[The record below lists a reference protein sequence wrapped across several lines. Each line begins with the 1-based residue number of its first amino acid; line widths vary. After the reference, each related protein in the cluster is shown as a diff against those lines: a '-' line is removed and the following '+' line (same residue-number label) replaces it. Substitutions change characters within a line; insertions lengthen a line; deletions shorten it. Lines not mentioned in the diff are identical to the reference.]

1 MAGRSGSGWARNP
14 RVLGVVAATLL
25 IGALVVTGRVLNA
38 GGPSPAPPA
47 GSSGR
52 AGTQAPRR
60 VGAKMECPPG
70 WPVLAVADHTSY
82 PPGHPGEPAPA
93 VAPVACYRTAAQAA
107 GAGYPPAPLPPGAVE
122 VGGVYLS
129 PTSRAFRAGCRQA
142 ADRLGFAVPC
152 PGLLPSLPPGA
163 PPPRLCGDPV
173 TCRRGQPLQLSQMG
187 FQVPLGYVGLPGA
200 MEPSGALLIVA
211 APVGDAA
218 GGFAGPCP
226 DERRIATP
234 TVQGTRAR
242 LVACPEPGQAS
253 SYGGSVRLRWESR
266 GTLTVVDLTG
276 FSEVNQRLAV
286 TLAERSPLVPPRR

>member
-14 RVLGVVAATLL
+14 RVLGVVAAALL

-38 GGPSPAPPA
+38 GAPSPAPLA
-47 GSSGR
+47 SSGA

-60 VGAKMECPPG
+60 VGAAMECPPG
-70 WPVLAVADHTSY
+70 WPVLAVADHRSY
-82 PPGHPGEPAPA
+82 PPGHPGQPTAA
-93 VAPVACYRTAAQAA
+93 AVACYRTAAQAA
-107 GAGYPPAPLPPGAVE
+107 GAGYAPAPLPPGAVE

-129 PTSRAFRAGCRQA
+129 PTSRAFRAGCRQV

-163 PPPRLCGDPV
+163 PPPRLCGEPGM
-173 TCRRGQPLQLSQMG
+173 CRRGQLLLFRQMG
-187 FQVPLGYVGLPGA
+187 FQVPLGYVGFPGA
-200 MEPSGALLIVA
+200 LEPSGALLIVA
-211 APVGDAA
+211 APVGGAA
-218 GGFAGPCP
+218 GGFAAPCP

-234 TVQGTRAR
+234 TVRGTRAL

-253 SYGGSVRLRWESR
+253 SYGGSVRLRWKSR
-266 GTLTVVDLTG
+266 GTLGVVDLTG

-286 TLAERSPLVPPRR
+286 TLAERSRLVPPRR

>member
-1 MAGRSGSGWARNP
+1 MAGRSGSGWARDP
-14 RVLGVVAATLL
+14 RVLGLAAATLL
-25 IGALVVTGRVLNA
+25 AGALVVTGRVLNMS
-38 GGPSPAPPA
+38 GPSPAPPA
-47 GSSGR
+47 SSGS

-60 VGAKMECPPG
+60 VGAEVECPPG

-82 PPGHPGEPAPA
+82 PPGHPGQPTATA
-93 VAPVACYRTAAQAA
+93 VACYRTADQAV

-152 PGLLPSLPPGA
+152 PELLPSLPAGA
-163 PPPRLCGDPV
+163 PPPRLCGEPG
-173 TCRRGQPLQLSQMG
+173 TCQRGQLMQFSRLG

-211 APVGDAA
+211 APAGGAA

-234 TVQGTRAR
+234 TVQGTRAL

-253 SYGGSVRLRWESR
+253 SSGGSVRLRWKSR
-266 GTLTVVDLTG
+266 A
-276 FSEVNQRLAV
+276 RW
-286 TLAERSPLVPPRR
+286 RSWT